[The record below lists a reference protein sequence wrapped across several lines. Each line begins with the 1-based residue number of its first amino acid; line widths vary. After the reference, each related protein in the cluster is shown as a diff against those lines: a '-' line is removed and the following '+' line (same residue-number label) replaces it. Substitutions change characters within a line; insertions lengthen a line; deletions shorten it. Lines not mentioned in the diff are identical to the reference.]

1 MDIFVKVDGQKIVL
15 PTNMKVVT
23 GSSNFVKLV
32 FTLAT
37 DWDNM
42 SVKAIFTQVVNG
54 ERVDTKKTLD
64 EYNSCYVPSTLEEG
78 RCVLT
83 LYGVGGIG
91 GSVKATT
98 NTVDF
103 IVVKQNYNPDEDS
116 GDDDDDDEDSDL
128 YVATNDE
135 VKAYLGIT

>member
-23 GSSNFVKLV
+23 GSENFVKLI

-42 SVKAIFTQVVNG
+42 SVKAIFTQVISG
-54 ERVDTKKTLD
+54 ERIDTKKTLD
-64 EYNSCYVPSTLEEG
+64 EDNSCYIPSTLGEG
-78 RCVLT
+78 RCTLT

-91 GSVKATT
+91 GSTKATT
-98 NTVDF
+98 NAVDF
-103 IVVKQNYNPDEDS
+103 IVVKQNYDPEDDS
-116 GDDDDDDEDSDL
+116 GDDDDDDDDSDL

>member
-1 MDIFVKVDGQKIVL
+1 MDIFVKVDGQKIIL

-23 GSSNFVKLV
+23 GSANFVKLI

-37 DWDNM
+37 DWNNM
-42 SVKAIFTQVVNG
+42 SVQAIFTQVVSG

-64 EYNSCYVPSTLEEG
+64 EDNSCYIPSTLVEG
-78 RCVLT
+78 KCTLT

-91 GSVKATT
+91 GSTRATT
-98 NTVDF
+98 NAVDF
-103 IVVKQNYNPDEDS
+103 IAEKQNYDPEDDS
-116 GDDDDDDEDSDL
+116 DGSDDDSDS

-135 VKAYLGIT
+135 VRAYLGIT

>member
-42 SVKAIFTQVVNG
+42 SVKAIFTQIVNG

-91 GSVKATT
+91 GISPLYFT
-98 NTVDF
+98 
-103 IVVKQNYNPDEDS
+103 IVPR
-116 GDDDDDDEDSDL
+116 
-128 YVATNDE
+128 TF
-135 VKAYLGIT
+135 GIPKGSTGFKKFPHVQA

>member
-15 PTNMKVVT
+15 PSNMKVVT
-23 GSSNFVKLV
+23 GSSNFVKLI

-42 SVKAIFTQVVNG
+42 SIKAIFTQVIGG
-54 ERVDTKKTLD
+54 EKVDTKKTLD
-64 EYNSCYVPSTLEEG
+64 ENNSCYIPSTLEEG

-83 LYGVGGIG
+83 LYGIGGIG

-98 NTVDF
+98 NAVDF
-103 IVVKQNYNPDEDS
+103 IVMKQNYNPEEDS
-116 GDDDDDDEDSDL
+116 GDDEEEDVDL

-135 VKAYLGIT
+135 VRAYLGIT